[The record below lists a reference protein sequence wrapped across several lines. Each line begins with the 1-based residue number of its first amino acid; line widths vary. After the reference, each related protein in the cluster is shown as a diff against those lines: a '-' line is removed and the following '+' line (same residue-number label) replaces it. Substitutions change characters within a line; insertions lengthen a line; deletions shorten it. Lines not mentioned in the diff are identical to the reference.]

1 MFRPFVA
8 ASCFDDPPSFL
19 YSPRVRV
26 FPKVA
31 VAFLFR
37 FILSFLGG
45 IFTTLTMSIGMV
57 ALTFGALFW
66 VYGRD
71 LPSHESLAQYTPPT
85 ISRIYSGQ
93 GRLIDEFATERRLF
107 APANTI
113 PDLVKQAFIS
123 AEDKNFY
130 THEGYDLRGIAAAAV
145 DAVKSGGRDVRGA
158 STITQQVMKNF
169 LLSGDRRAERKI
181 KEIILAARIE
191 KALDK
196 EKILEL
202 YMNEIFLGQNSYG
215 VAAASQTY
223 FNKTLSELAPHEA
236 AFLASLPKAP
246 SDYHPV
252 RRKDRLLSRRNFVL
266 REMNEN
272 GYITDAAYE
281 IEVAEPLRSVQNG
294 DFESFKE
301 ELPPR
306 DYFTDEIRRQ
316 LSENFG
322 EGEFFTGGLTVRA
335 TIDNEMQ
342 PVAAEALR
350 IQLEQYDRGVG
361 VWRGTGKKIPLD
373 QLGSEENWRA
383 ALDALRV
390 PRDITLENKWYPAVV
405 LEVGSQDA
413 RIGIEGVDEVDG
425 GHWIPAK
432 DAQWA
437 RKRLA
442 DGKLADRAQ
451 VAGDLVE
458 QGDVVLVRK
467 MTTDDDGSFIRW
479 TLRQV
484 PEVQGAF
491 VAMDVNTGRVISMQ
505 GGFSYQD
512 SVFNRATQ
520 ANRQPGSSF
529 KPFVYA
535 AALDSGYSPAT
546 IVVDAP
552 IEIDTPQGVWRPRNS
567 SNKFYGPTPL
577 RTGIEQS
584 RNLMTIRLAQ
594 EVGMDVVG
602 SYAERFGVYDDLS
615 PVLANALGSQ
625 ETTLYQMAAAYA
637 MFANGGE
644 RVQPTLVDRV
654 QDRYGRTV
662 YQHDERICNDC
673 KLADL
678 AAGLAP
684 RVISNRERVMDPI
697 TAYQLTSMMKGVVDR
712 GTAAGAINLPVPIAG
727 KTGTTND
734 AKDVWFI
741 GFSSNIVAGCYIGF
755 DTPRSLGRSAYGAG
769 MCGPVFQRF
778 MSQAIKKYG
787 GGPFSVPDGCVFINI
802 DRFTGARLSDGASGK
817 NVVSECFREGEEP
830 IFGITFDGGFAMG
843 ADLPL
848 VEDVARAPARQVTT
862 STGRK
867 AVVGPKASF
876 GTLSSGGLY

>member
-1 MFRPFVA
+1 V
-8 ASCFDDPPSFL
+8 
-19 YSPRVRV
+19 V
-26 FPKVA
+26 
-31 VAFLFR
+31 R

-57 ALTFGALFW
+57 ALTIGAVFW
-66 VYGRD
+66 MYGRD

-107 APANTI
+107 APADEI

-130 THEGYDLRGIAAAAV
+130 THDGYDLRGIAAAAV
-145 DAVKSGGRDVRGA
+145 DAVKSRGRDVRGA

-191 KALDK
+191 KALPKD
-196 EKILEL
+196 KILEL

-223 FNKTLSELAPHEA
+223 FNKTLSDLAPHEA

-252 RRKDRLLSRRNFVL
+252 RRKDRLLARRNYVL
-266 REMNEN
+266 REMEDN
-272 GYITDAAYE
+272 GYITPAVYE
-281 IEVAEPLRSVQNG
+281 TEVAEPLRSVQNG
-294 DFESFKE
+294 DFESFKA

-316 LSENFG
+316 LSDDFG

-361 VWRGTGKKIPLD
+361 IWRGTGKTLPAE
-373 QLGSEENWRA
+373 QLGSEESWRA
-383 ALDALRV
+383 ALADMRL
-390 PRDITLENKWYPAVV
+390 PRDIDLESQWYPAVV
-405 LEVGSQDA
+405 LEVGASDA
-413 RIGIEGVDEVDG
+413 RIGIESVEEDAD

-432 DAQWA
+432 DVQWA
-437 RKRLA
+437 RKRQK
-442 DGKLADRAQ
+442 DGKLGPKAE
-451 VAGDLVE
+451 VAGDLVAA
-458 QGDVVLVRK
+458 GDVVLVRR
-467 MTTDDDGSFIRW
+467 MTSDSDGSFIRW

-491 VAMDVNTGRVISMQ
+491 AAMDVNTGRVIAMQ

-520 ANRQPGSSF
+520 AKRQPGSSF

-552 IEIDTPQGVWRPRNS
+552 IEINTPQGVWRPRNS

-594 EVGMDVVG
+594 EVGMDTVG
-602 SYAERFGVYDDLS
+602 SYAERFGVYDDLA

-625 ETTLYQMAAAYA
+625 ETTLYQMVAAYA

-644 RVQPTLVDRV
+644 RVEPTLVDRV

-662 YQHDERICNDC
+662 YQHDQRICNDC
-673 KLADL
+673 KLASL
-678 AAGLAP
+678 PPGQAP
-684 RVISNRERVMDPI
+684 RVISNRDRVMDPV

-712 GTAAGAINLPVPIAG
+712 GTASGAINLPVPIAG

-734 AKDVWFI
+734 AKDVWFV

-755 DTPRSLGRSAYGAG
+755 DTPRSLGSSAYGAG

-778 MSQAIKKYG
+778 MSEAITKYG
-787 GGPFSVPDGCVFINI
+787 GGPFTVPEGCTFINI
-802 DRFTGARLSDGASGK
+802 DRFTGARLSDSASGK
-817 NVVSECFREGEEP
+817 NVVSECFRAGEEP
-830 IFGITFDGGFAMG
+830 VFGITFDGGYAMG

-848 VEDVARAPARQVTT
+848 VEEVGQQARQVTT
-862 STGRK
+862 SSGRK